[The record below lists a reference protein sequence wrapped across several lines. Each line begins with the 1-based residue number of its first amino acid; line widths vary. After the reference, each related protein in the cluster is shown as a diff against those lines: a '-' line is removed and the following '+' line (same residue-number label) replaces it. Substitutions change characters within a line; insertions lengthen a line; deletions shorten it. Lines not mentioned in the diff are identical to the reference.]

1 MRVSLTQWT
10 FVVAALVV
18 MTVSTGCKSGFSWF
32 GKNKGPSSSAIAGR
46 PTPPSSSFSPGVETA
61 SASTAPAYKGSGY
74 PETPTSSSVSPA
86 SHSQSPGSYG
96 ASEGTR
102 VAGAQ
107 SGNYYSPNYLE
118 NSQDGQSSVS
128 QPPVTRPQT
137 LAPTND
143 QSHYSDRASFTN
155 QNFQNP
161 GNSSQQ
167 NLGVTNQP
175 IQSGVPG
182 VPGSSPGNNVNQSW
196 DSTPA
201 TQPSGSRF
209 SHPSAVNDRGFGAT
223 GPGDFNTHLNGVQGA
238 PGGTRSSDLHAP
250 ATAAG
255 SSFTQ
260 SPTGT
265 TAPAVGSRW
274 AVGEAGAPATGS
286 SGFPASGA
294 PVNPPASTGGSQA
307 WLPGSATNST
317 PTPTS
322 FR

>member
-32 GKNKGPSSSAIAGR
+32 GKNKGPSSAALASR
-46 PTPPSSSFSPGVETA
+46 PASPSSGFSPGVETA
-61 SASTAPAYKGSGY
+61 SANTAPAYKGSGY
-74 PETPTSSSVSPA
+74 PETPAPNPVSPA

-96 ASEGTR
+96 SNEGTR

-107 SGNYYSPNYLE
+107 SGNYYAPNYLE

-128 QPPVTRPQT
+128 QPPVTQPQT
-137 LAPTND
+137 IAPTNSP
-143 QSHYSDRASFTN
+143 SHYSDRASYTN

-161 GNSSQQ
+161 GNSTSQ

-175 IQSGVPG
+175 IQSGAPG
-182 VPGSSPGNNVNQSW
+182 VPGGSPGDNVNQSW
-196 DSTPA
+196 NSTPS
-201 TQPSGSRF
+201 TQSSGSRF
-209 SHPSAVNDRGFGAT
+209 SRPAAINDRGFGAT
-223 GPGDFNTHLNGVQGA
+223 GPGDFNTHLNGVPGA
-238 PGGTRSSDLHAP
+238 PAGTRSSDLHAP

-255 SSFTQ
+255 SSFNQ

-265 TAPAVGSRW
+265 TAPAVGTRW
-274 AVGEAGAPATGS
+274 AVGETGAPATGS
-286 SGFPASGA
+286 SSFPGTGA
-294 PVNPPASTGGSQA
+294 PVTPPVSTGGSQA
-307 WLPGSATNST
+307 WLPGSATSTT